1 MTIQPVGMVPQE
13 DVGFPQRTPA
23 FVADKEAAL
32 LGERALRG
40 PLG

>member
-13 DVGFPQRTPA
+13 DLGFPQRTPV
-23 FVADKEAAL
+23 FVADKVAL
-32 LGERALRG
+32 LAERALPG